1 MPWFYVEDT
10 FAFHPKTVAAG
21 NAAVGLWTRAGSW
34 SMQTLTD
41 GGVPAAMANTLAGSK
56 KEISALLDTGLWVP
70 DGGKDFAFHQWADRQ
85 KSRDQVEE
93 SRKDA
98 RERQR
103 RAREKA
109 ASNRIGPSSLKGVT
123 A

>member
-34 SMQTLTD
+34 AMQTLTD
-41 GGVPAAMANTLAGSK
+41 GEVPAAMANTLGSK
-56 KEISALLDTGLWVP
+56 KEISALLVTGLWVP
-70 DGGKDFAFHQWADRQ
+70 DGKDFAFHQWADRQ
-85 KSRDQVEE
+85 KSRTQVEE
-93 SRKDA
+93 SRDA
-98 RERQR
+98 AKERQR

-109 ASNRIGPSSLKGVT
+109 TAARNGHPSLKGVT